1 MPTIANLAYGPHALQ
16 QMDLHFPDGAAPEGG
31 WPIGVWVHGGGWWGG
46 DKADNLAIP
55 LTLLT
60 RGIAVASINYRLSG
74 VGPFPLH
81 IADVLQAIRWLR
93 SQAAALGISPLPEK
107 MGLWGASA
115 GAHLAV
121 MAGAVTGE
129 PSEPVTFLRHDRLEY
144 LSESEAVA
152 AVCAWFG
159 PSLLTKMNEDASAQV
174 AEGGVANGRTP
185 ICNLTSQESH
195 LLGGSATPMNPCTA
209 PGPVINKACST
220 FWLRYAT
227 AGLPTFRLEH
237 GVKDPATG
245 LGGDKSVPVGQS
257 RRVRDMVALKGGAV
271 TLLEH
276 PGRGHGLGAWG
287 PQAEAAADW
296 FAATLGVV

>member
-121 MAGAVTGE
+121 MAGAMTGR
-129 PSEPVTFLRHDRLEY
+129 PSEPTAFLRGDALEY
-144 LSESEAVA
+144 LTESEDVA
-152 AVCAWFG
+152 AVAAWFG
-159 PSLLTKMNEDASAQV
+159 PSALNKMNEDAAAQV
-174 AEGGVANGRTP
+174 AEGGVANNRVP
-185 ICNLTSQESH
+185 ICNLTSQEAH
-195 LLGGSATPMNPCTA
+195 LLGGSATPINPCTA
-209 PGPVINKACST
+209 PAPVINKACST

-227 AGLPTFRLEH
+227 APLPVFQIEH

-245 LGGDKSVPVGQS
+245 QGGDKSVPVGQS
-257 RRVRDMVALKGGAV
+257 RRVRDVVTQLGGTAV
-271 TLLEH
+271 LLEH
-276 PGRGHGLGAWG
+276 PGRGHGLGNWG
-287 PQAEAAADW
+287 TQAADTALW
-296 FAATLGVV
+296 FSAVLGA